1 MFIINNFLLAVA
13 NLLHLAITF
22 YIYIIIARAVISW
35 LQPNPYS
42 GWVKFIHNATEPVM
56 SRVRSVVPMIAGLD
70 LSPIVIIF
78 VLMFL
83 DQFLVATLR
92 QIATF

>member
-1 MFIINNFLLAVA
+1 MFIINNLFQAIA
-13 NLLHLAITF
+13 NLLHLAITI
-22 YIYIIIARAVISW
+22 YIYIIIARVVISW

-42 GWVKFIHNATEPVM
+42 GWVRFIHNATEPVL
-56 SRVRSVVPMIAGLD
+56 SRVRSVLPVIAGLD
-70 LSPIVIIF
+70 LSPIVVIF
-78 VLMFL
+78 VLMFI